1 MIDGR
6 CGVTQAEEG
15 LIHHGGGLLPG
26 PSGSILPLLQP
37 TRCSS
42 SSLLHQQWKQS
53 RACHRPPSS
62 LPPFAVDSP
71 AFFTPASTCL
81 PPLAS

>member
-1 MIDGR
+1 MIDGH

-53 RACHRPPSS
+53 RARHRWRSRGGIGRDRQGETVPS
-62 LPPFAVDSP
+62 LGNV
-71 AFFTPASTCL
+71 
-81 PPLAS
+81 